1 MNDEIKPSM
10 RACQNDGAKA
20 RLSPWAIASLVASVP
35 GFLFGLSIFGIIF
48 GIVSLYSIHRGK
60 GQLTGRSLAV
70 AGIVLGLV
78 GGFFYYSLML
88 SDILEAR
95 AAHHRIECKKNMET
109 LIGSLQQYAFSHN
122 GDLPAR
128 KDWKNAL
135 SPYLPPKTKVFFCPE
150 ETRKMESYI
159 YLGDS
164 GMKITDELWTQGVP
178 LIYESRVR
186 HTRKCGNTLGIG
198 FVDGKVER
206 IEKNDLESLIQIYK

>member
-1 MNDEIKPSM
+1 MNDEIKPSTQ
-10 RACQNDGAKA
+10 ACQNNSPKT
-20 RLSPWAIASLVASVP
+20 RLSLWAIASLVASVP

-60 GQLTGRSLAV
+60 GQLTGRRLAM
-70 AGIVLGLV
+70 AGIALGLA
-78 GGFFYYSLML
+78 GGFFSYSLLL

-95 AAHHRIECKKNMET
+95 AAHHRIECKKNMEM
-109 LIGSLQQYAFSHN
+109 LIDSLQQYAFSHN

-128 KDWKNAL
+128 NDWKNAL
-135 SPYLPPKTKVFFCPE
+135 SPYLPTKTEVFFCPE
-150 ETRKMESYI
+150 ETRKTESYV

-186 HTRKCGNTLGIG
+186 HTRKCGNTLGVG
-198 FVDGKVER
+198 FVDGKVKR
-206 IEKNDLESLIQIYK
+206 IEKNDLESLIQNFK